1 MPRRDDLK
9 PRIRSHRI
17 VEGGQQIS
25 FQLLPGGV
33 EALVDEAARADV
45 RGHEGDEGVDG
56 VVLAGRGAAHR
67 EDQELVGWVHGE
79 VGGYVAERGAVRDG
93 RQRVRLG

>member
-1 MPRRDDLK
+1 MPRRNDLI

-17 VEGGQQIS
+17 VEGGQQVG

-56 VVLAGRGAAHR
+56 VVLAGRGAAHG
-67 EDQELVGWVHGE
+67 EHEQLVGWVHGE
-79 VGGYVAERGAVRDG
+79 VGGYVAEGGAVGAR
-93 RQRVRLG
+93 